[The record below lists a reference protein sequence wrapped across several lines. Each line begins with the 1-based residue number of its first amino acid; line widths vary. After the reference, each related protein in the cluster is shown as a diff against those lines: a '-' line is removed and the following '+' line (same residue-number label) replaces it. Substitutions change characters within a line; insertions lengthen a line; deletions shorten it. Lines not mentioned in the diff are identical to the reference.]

1 MQIMSI
7 VRLATL
13 SLLTMFIQQIY
24 CARTSVAAQSP
35 AKVAVQKIVDTA
47 IAVEQSEGGLAIA
60 FAEFNR
66 IIKKSI
72 EIMDNARE
80 SLLNKDTTQAED
92 LLNVKKII
100 EQNKTI
106 IMVQQKLEKMRDEIA
121 KNVEKGIVSEGYW
134 GKFVAG
140 AKNFGSGIVSFF
152 TGIRTEE
159 EKATARLIIKGL
171 KDQKVKITEKY
182 DLLQKDLTAA
192 EKVQLESRCY
202 LIFSAIWDAIN
213 EQGLITGE
221 LSKGGFMQWI

>member
-140 AKNFGSGIVSFF
+140 AKNFGSGIASFF
-152 TGIRTEE
+152 TPGIGTEE
-159 EKATARLIIKGL
+159 EKATARLMIKGL
-171 KDQKVKITEKY
+171 TDQEVKITEKY
-182 DLLQKDLTAA
+182 ALLQKDLTAA
-192 EKVQLESRCY
+192 EKVQLKSRY
-202 LIFSAIWDAIN
+202 DAVIAQIEAAIN
-213 EQGLITGE
+213 EQKEITGD
-221 LSKGGFMQWI
+221 LSKGGFM